1 MDTKK
6 PFKITDRVFIL
17 TDLCMWEKNKKDRT
31 KSPHAIQVI
40 DLQTGATRYIQSGS
54 RIRFVAGQI
63 SKVNDQN
70 DYNLESK

>member
-1 MDTKK
+1 
-6 PFKITDRVFIL
+6 
-17 TDLCMWEKNKKDRT
+17 MWEKNKKDRT